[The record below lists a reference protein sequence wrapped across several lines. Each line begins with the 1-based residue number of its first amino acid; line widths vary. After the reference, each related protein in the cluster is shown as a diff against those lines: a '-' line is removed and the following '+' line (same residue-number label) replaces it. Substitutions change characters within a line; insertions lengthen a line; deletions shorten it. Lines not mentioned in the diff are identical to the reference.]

1 MKLSTEIKELIE
13 AALFASGRSMS
24 IEELAKICGSGN
36 LGVVRRCADELVNEY
51 RERKSGIEIQ
61 KDGSSYIMKV
71 RNDLEGCVI
80 HLIPETEI
88 PAPILKTLALIAYE
102 QPIKQSDLARERGN
116 RIYEYVRFLVKM
128 GLVERKRCGR
138 TRILTVTPKF
148 REYFQIKDMD
158 EFIERYVRVDEE
170 KGDEEDTKD
179 K

>member
-1 MKLSTEIKELIE
+1 
-13 AALFASGRSMS
+13 
-24 IEELAKICGSGN
+24 
-36 LGVVRRCADELVNEY
+36 
-51 RERKSGIEIQ
+51 
-61 KDGSSYIMKV
+61 
-71 RNDLEGCVI
+71 
-80 HLIPETEI
+80 
-88 PAPILKTLALIAYE
+88 
-102 QPIKQSDLARERGN
+102 GN